1 MPLATGVMLVGCF
14 NPPELE
20 DSTAGSSTGPGPTT
34 GVDGSSSGMSP
45 ETTVSSLDGSTGSPE
60 TTSGPGTTDGGSS
73 ESTAAGP
80 QPDIEVSID
89 GMVIPS
95 GGTYPIADTVD
106 VGALGAVVTVTIE
119 NVGDDTLTLSGLTPG
134 GPDVSHFAVD
144 IMGVSPSLGVG
155 ESTSFGLRF
164 APINGGRKGLLVSV
178 GSDDPDED
186 PYEITFDAHTTPN
199 RYRPLAMAN
208 PPSARFNMAMAAIPG
223 DRILMFGGRDNSN
236 TRLNDTWVFD
246 VEAGTWSQII
256 PGPSPPI
263 RDAHEMV
270 YIGNDTV
277 VLYGGNTVNGGDAV
291 GLADTWI
298 FDIVGENWS
307 QVMTPGPGPRF
318 QHMMVSLGTEA
329 LLFGGRTGF
338 THLNDTWRFDGA
350 TQTWSNLMP
359 AGSTPT
365 GRITSAMAYDGVDI
379 VALYGGFNNNNPL
392 GDTYE
397 YTVSTNS
404 WTLSP
409 PGISPGIRGTLEG
422 VFLEAG
428 RMIVYS
434 GKADSCCDDP
444 DPGTFAYD
452 PTPSTWVDITPPLE
466 PTPRYNYGMAA
477 VPLRN
482 KAIIFGGQ
490 LLNAGA
496 GSSVTDTIE
505 YVGPRP

>member
-186 PYEITFDAHTTPN
+186 PYEITFDAQN
-199 RYRPLAMAN
+199 
-208 PPSARFNMAMAAIPG
+208 AAPETG
-223 DRILMFGGRDNSN
+223 SRGKAGGI
-236 TRLNDTWVFD
+236 RLPRSVTNEKSSETL
-246 VEAGTWSQII
+246 S
-256 PGPSPPI
+256 
-263 RDAHEMV
+263 
-270 YIGNDTV
+270 
-277 VLYGGNTVNGGDAV
+277 
-291 GLADTWI
+291 
-298 FDIVGENWS
+298 
-307 QVMTPGPGPRF
+307 TPGWARSIDERRVEPQRP
-318 QHMMVSLGTEA
+318 
-329 LLFGGRTGF
+329 
-338 THLNDTWRFDGA
+338 TWRSAAPGRRG
-350 TQTWSNLMP
+350 P
-359 AGSTPT
+359 AQRRPARPARSSGT
-365 GRITSAMAYDGVDI
+365 R
-379 VALYGGFNNNNPL
+379 VAR
-392 GDTYE
+392 
-397 YTVSTNS
+397 
-404 WTLSP
+404 W
-409 PGISPGIRGTLEG
+409 R
-422 VFLEAG
+422 
-428 RMIVYS
+428 R
-434 GKADSCCDDP
+434 
-444 DPGTFAYD
+444 
-452 PTPSTWVDITPPLE
+452 
-466 PTPRYNYGMAA
+466 
-477 VPLRN
+477 
-482 KAIIFGGQ
+482 
-490 LLNAGA
+490 
-496 GSSVTDTIE
+496 
-505 YVGPRP
+505 